1 MKKKIKKIWLFV
13 AGIAVLFTWSLF
25 SALAKGLS
33 LLTKGSQI
41 ISDLSKKGIDSII
54 KKWD

>member
-1 MKKKIKKIWLFV
+1 MRKKIKRAWLFV
-13 AGIAVLFTWSLF
+13 AGLAVLFTWSLF

-33 LLTKGSQI
+33 LLTKWSTAL
-41 ISDLSKKGIDSII
+41 SDLSKQGIDSII